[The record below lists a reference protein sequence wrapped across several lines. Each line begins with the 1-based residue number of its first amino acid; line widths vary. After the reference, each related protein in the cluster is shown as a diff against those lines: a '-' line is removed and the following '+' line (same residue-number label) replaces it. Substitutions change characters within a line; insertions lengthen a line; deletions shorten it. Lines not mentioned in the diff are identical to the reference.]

1 MDRHECLT
9 NEKLSKKFVS
19 QFDLVNFAVH
29 VAKDMIKSGRET
41 RARKDIQNRAQ
52 QILEEITEDKVLLN
66 DIDDEQQFEKMRLHE
81 QTFIEKKEMIN
92 VG

>member
-1 MDRHECLT
+1 MERHESLT

-19 QFDLVNFAVH
+19 QFDLVNFAIH

-52 QILEEITEDKVLLN
+52 QILEEIEEDKVLLE
-66 DIDDEQQFEKMRLHE
+66 DIDDEQQFEKMRLHD
-81 QTFIEKKEMIN
+81 QSFIEKKELII